1 MKIADILSPDSI
13 VESGACHSKKDA
25 LDTLARLL
33 AATDPGLGQ
42 GEIFD
47 CLIARERLGS
57 TGLGKGIA
65 IPHGRLKEQQ
75 RAIAA
80 FLRLAEGV
88 DYAAAD
94 QQPVDLLFALI
105 VPEQSTDAHLQTLAG
120 LAEMFSDDAVIRGLR
135 RSRTTEAIYSILTG

>member
-13 VESGACHSKKDA
+13 VKSGTCHSKKDA

-105 VPEQSTDAHLQTLAG
+105 VPEQSTDAHLQTLAR
-120 LAEMFSDDAVIRGLR
+120 LAEMFSDDAIIRGLR
-135 RSRTTEAIYSILTG
+135 RSPSTEAIYSILTG